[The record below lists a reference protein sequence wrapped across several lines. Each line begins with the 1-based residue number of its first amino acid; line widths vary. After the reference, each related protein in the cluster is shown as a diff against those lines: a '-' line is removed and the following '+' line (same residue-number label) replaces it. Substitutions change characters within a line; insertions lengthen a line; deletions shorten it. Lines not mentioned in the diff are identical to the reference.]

1 MAKDQDKF
9 DREEILALID
19 QLENILNFSIHGE
32 KVR

>member
-9 DREEILALID
+9 DRGEIISLID
-19 QLENILNFSIHGE
+19 QFENILNFSTHGE